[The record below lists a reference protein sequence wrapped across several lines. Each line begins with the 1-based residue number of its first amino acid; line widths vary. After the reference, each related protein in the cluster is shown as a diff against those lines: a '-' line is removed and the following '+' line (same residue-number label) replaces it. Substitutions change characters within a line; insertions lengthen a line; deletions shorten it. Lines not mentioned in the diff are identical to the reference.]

1 MRFPAKNRSIAALS
15 KVFGMQ
21 TKTVNKKGS
30 LELFRAKCRQRNIS
44 ITPQRVAIYS
54 SLMGST
60 EHPSAEDIYNRVKSD
75 FPDISVDTVYR
86 TLSTFSQMGLVN
98 VVEGY
103 GEPRRYD
110 PDVEPHHHFR
120 CKRCNKIIDFQE
132 TSFDKLKVPARI
144 RQKFSVSNIKVV
156 VEGLCDKC
164 GRKKR

>member
-1 MRFPAKNRSIAALS
+1 MQSKILNKKAALES
-15 KVFGMQ
+15 
-21 TKTVNKKGS
+21 
-30 LELFRAKCRQRNIS
+30 FRAECRQRNIS

-54 SLMGST
+54 ALMGST

-103 GEPRRYD
+103 GEPKRYD
-110 PDVEPHHHFR
+110 PDIEPHHHFR
-120 CKRCNKIIDFQE
+120 CNRCNRIVDFQD
-132 TSFDKLKVPARI
+132 TGFDKLKVPAII
-144 RQKFSVSNIKVV
+144 RRKFSVSGIRVV

-164 GRKKR
+164 RRKKR